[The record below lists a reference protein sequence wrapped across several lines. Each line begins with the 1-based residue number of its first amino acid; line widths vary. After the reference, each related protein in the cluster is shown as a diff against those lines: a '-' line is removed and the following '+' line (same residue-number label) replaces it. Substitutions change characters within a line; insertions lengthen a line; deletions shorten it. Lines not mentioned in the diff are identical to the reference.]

1 MYISLFRR
9 ALSFDH
15 TLYNFELTE
24 AKASLRS
31 QLSCNGTKLPLNSGS
46 LRTDILIGLLHKIY
60 ILQLLIFL
68 LCQSLV
74 FPLLYVNFSLK
85 ENKLQIG
92 LK

>member
-1 MYISLFRR
+1 MVVKKSGVGVYISLFRR

-60 ILQLLIFL
+60 ILQPLIFFTIL
-68 LCQSLV
+68 IGGISTALC
-74 FPLLYVNFSLK
+74 
-85 ENKLQIG
+85 
-92 LK
+92 